1 MVQKKGTQAYVEPVA
16 LEKLYQA
23 FPDVGK
29 QATISAAALIL
40 TRLRNETGI
49 TSTDLIDEMVEAML
63 KARRLTLSREIKGS
77 FSTQEWVGLLDAF
90 NGTLVRGMG
99 IPARE
104 MLYAEM
110 EDAGDLDGSG
120 TRHGYDSAELLGKLN
135 RLTLA
140 QAEYLLLELRI
151 FWEEINGRE
160 NGLDEF
166 LKEYTS

>member
-1 MVQKKGTQAYVEPVA
+1 MVQKKGIQAYVEPVA
-16 LEKLYQA
+16 LENLYQA

-29 QATISAAALIL
+29 QATISAAAEIL
-40 TRLRNETGI
+40 TRLRHETGI
-49 TSTDLIDEMVEAML
+49 TSTDLLDEMVEAML

-77 FSTQEWVGLLDAF
+77 FSTQEWGGLLDAF

-104 MLYAEM
+104 VLYAEM
-110 EDAGDLDGSG
+110 EGADALNGSG

-140 QAEYLLLELRI
+140 QAEFVLLELRV
-151 FWEEINGRE
+151 FWEGNSSEEGGME
-160 NGLDEF
+160 TFKKEF
-166 LKEYTS
+166 S

>member
-1 MVQKKGTQAYVEPVA
+1 MAQKKGIQAYVEPDA
-16 LEKLYQA
+16 LESLYRA
-23 FPDVGK
+23 FPDGGK
-29 QATISAAALIL
+29 QDTISAAALIL
-40 TRLRNETGI
+40 TRLRHETGI
-49 TSTDLIDEMVEAML
+49 TSTDLLDEMVEAML

-99 IPARE
+99 FPARE
-104 MLYAEM
+104 ILCYEM
-110 EDAGDLDGSG
+110 EGADALNGSG

>member
-1 MVQKKGTQAYVEPVA
+1 MAQKKGIQAYVEPVA
-16 LEKLYQA
+16 LESLYRA
-23 FPDVGK
+23 FPDGGK
-29 QATISAAALIL
+29 QDTISAAAEIL
-40 TRLRNETGI
+40 TRLRHETGI
-49 TSTDLIDEMVEAML
+49 TSTDLLDEMVAAML
-63 KARRLTLSREIKGS
+63 KARRLTLRREIKGS
-77 FSTQEWVGLLDAF
+77 FSTQEWVGMIDAF

-110 EDAGDLDGSG
+110 VEAGDLDGSG
-120 TRHGYDSAELLGKLN
+120 TRHGYDSAELLGKIN

-140 QAEYLLLELRI
+140 QAEFVLLELRI